1 MFWEI
6 NVTHNVTFREWDF
19 VGQNVKIEREIN
31 VVIFLGGCDLR
42 PDAVGEKDF
51 VDYGLACKGFAGT
64 NAFFHFPFV
73 FRR

>member
-1 MFWEI
+1 MLL
-6 NVTHNVTFREWDF
+6 HNVTFREWDF

-51 VDYGLACKGFAGT
+51 MDYGLACKGFA
-64 NAFFHFPFV
+64 
-73 FRR
+73 